1 MPDRFHLTP
10 RTSSH
15 ASEQPKGTMIMQ
27 LPIQRRIVR
36 TCGQQG
42 HLPAP
47 GPVPARPSPHAVV
60 IFVIVIVVV
69 AWLLGGGYSLGAA
82 LTVVA
87 AAGALAPTITSR
99 LAGTLPVAG

>member
-1 MPDRFHLTP
+1 
-10 RTSSH
+10 
-15 ASEQPKGTMIMQ
+15 
-27 LPIQRRIVR
+27 
-36 TCGQQG
+36 
-42 HLPAP
+42 
-47 GPVPARPSPHAVV
+47 VV

-69 AWLLGGGYSLGAA
+69 AWLLGGYSLGAA